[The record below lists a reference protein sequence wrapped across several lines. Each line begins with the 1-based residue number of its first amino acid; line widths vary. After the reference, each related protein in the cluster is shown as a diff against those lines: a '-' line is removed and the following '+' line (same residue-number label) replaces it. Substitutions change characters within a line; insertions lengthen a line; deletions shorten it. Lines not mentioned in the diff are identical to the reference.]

1 MDFKPCDPKLFF
13 TRGDAND
20 PRLGEIVR
28 VFSDFENIEDT
39 FVIVGYPDDEGIKL
53 NGGRPGSSLA
63 PTSIRKAFYKMTPGL
78 NSKSSPKILDCGDI
92 DISVSLSERH
102 DNAFRNAKSLLEKK
116 ARVLTFGGGHDYGF
130 SDCSAFVE
138 VVLKEGKRP
147 LIINFDAHLDVRPDD
162 KGENSGTSFYRLL
175 KKYSGKIDFFE
186 VGIQDW
192 CNSTQHCKWAI
203 EHGAK
208 IITLNEILSSGR
220 DLNDFL
226 AEKIFGLVRR
236 DHQVALSLDIDA
248 FPSGAGPGASQVFPV
263 GLDAQQ
269 LLKFWKNISAQF
281 KPRLTGIYEV
291 SPPLDLDDR
300 TSRLAA
306 LFAHQII
313 FV

>member
-13 TRGDAND
+13 SRNDLSD
-20 PRLGEIVR
+20 PRLGEVVR
-28 VFSDFENIEDT
+28 VFSEFEDIENT

-53 NGGRPGSSLA
+53 NGGRPGSALA

-78 NSKSSPKILDCGDI
+78 NSKSSPKIRDCGDI
-92 DISVSLSERH
+92 DITCELSKRH
-102 DNAFRNAKSLLEKK
+102 DHAFKNAKSLLEKK
-116 ARVLTFGGGHDYGF
+116 ARIITFGGGHDFGY

-147 LIINFDAHLDVRPDD
+147 LIINFDAHLDVRSDSLS
-162 KGENSGTSFYRLL
+162 ENSGTSFYRLL
-175 KKYSGKIDFFE
+175 KKYSKQIDFFE
-186 VGIQDW
+186 VGVQDW
-192 CNSTQHCKWAI
+192 CNSSQHFNWAV

-208 IITLNEILSSGR
+208 IITLNEILGSGR
-220 DLNDFL
+220 TLSDFL
-226 AEKIFGLVRR
+226 AEKILGQVRR
-236 DHQVALSLDIDA
+236 DHEVALSLDIDG
-248 FPSGAGPGASQVFPV
+248 FPSSAGPGASQVFPI
-263 GLDAQQ
+263 GLDPQE
-269 LLKFWKNISAQF
+269 LLKFWKNISVQF